1 MTKTLTVHFNKIFV
15 GTFEQNPSGRLSFS
29 YDQKYLE
36 SSQATPLSISLPLRP
51 ETFDDKTTR
60 AFFSGLLPDDHQ
72 REVLAKNLGLS
83 PRNPFALLF
92 KVGGDCAGAI
102 EMHSGSLVKNSKK
115 AETAIALTEAKLSK
129 IIDELRIK
137 PLLAG
142 SNKAKLSLAGAQS
155 KLAVFFDEKKK
166 KSLPKLLKNTPST
179 HILKPIIPNFPDS
192 SHNEFFCMK
201 LAEEID
207 LDVAKTFLKFADKKP
222 YLLIRRY
229 DRELDFKGCITR
241 IHQEDFC
248 QAMSIPPELKYQ
260 QEGGPS
266 ILSCLSLIEKHSSQA
281 ALDKLKFLRAII
293 FNFLVGNSD
302 AHGKNFSFLH
312 EKNRTKLAPLY
323 DLISTTIYSQLD
335 KNMAMKIGKVSDPE
349 RLFLAH
355 WHSIIAGNNTAKSN
369 LNKELKT
376 FADKLPIAA
385 KTLQKKLQKN
395 GISSPVFDDIIAV
408 INKRA
413 ARILGYFN

>member
-1 MTKTLTVHFNKIFV
+1 MTKALTVHFNKIFI
-15 GTFEQNPSGRLSFS
+15 GIFEQNSSGRLSFF
-29 YDQKYLE
+29 YDQKYLK

-51 ETFDDKTTR
+51 EPFDDKTTR

-72 REVLAKNLGLS
+72 REILAKNLGLS

-102 EMHSGSLVKNSKK
+102 EMRNGTRAENSKK
-115 AETAIALTEAKLSK
+115 VGAAITLTEDKLNK

-142 SNKAKLSLAGAQS
+142 SNKTRLSLAGAQS

-166 KSLPKLLKNTPST
+166 KSLPKLLKTSPST
-179 HILKPIIPNFPDS
+179 HILKPTIPSFPDS

-201 LAEEID
+201 LAEEIN
-207 LDVAKTFLKFADKKP
+207 LDVAKTLLKFAAEKP

-229 DRELDFKGCITR
+229 DRELDSKGRITR

-281 ALDKLKFLRAII
+281 ALDKLKFLRAVI
-293 FNFLVGNSD
+293 FNFLIGNSD

-323 DLISTTIYSQLD
+323 DLISTTIYPQLD

-355 WHSIIAGNNTAKSN
+355 WHSIIANNNTAKSN
-369 LNKELKT
+369 FNKELKT
-376 FADKLPIAA
+376 FAEKLPIMA
-385 KTLQKKLQKN
+385 KNLQEKLQKN
-395 GISSPVFDDIIAV
+395 GISSPVFNDIIAL

-413 ARILGYFN
+413 ARILGYF

>member
-1 MTKTLTVHFNKIFV
+1 MTKTLFVHFNKIFV
-15 GTFEQNPSGRLSFS
+15 GIFEQNSSGRLSFS
-29 YDQKYLE
+29 YDQKYLKFP
-36 SSQATPLSISLPLRP
+36 QAASLSISLPLRSEP
-51 ETFDDKTTR
+51 FDDKTTR

-72 REVLAKNLGLS
+72 REILAKNLGLS
-83 PRNPFALLF
+83 PRNPFALLS

-102 EMHSGSLVKNSKK
+102 EMRNSTRTENSKK
-115 AETAIALTEAKLSK
+115 VETTIALTEAKINK

-166 KSLPKLLKNTPST
+166 RSLPRLLKNTPST
-179 HILKPIIPNFPDS
+179 HILKPIIPSFPDS

-201 LAEEID
+201 LAEEIN
-207 LDVAKTFLKFADKKP
+207 LDVAKTLLKFAEKKP
-222 YLLIRRY
+222 YLLIHRY
-229 DRELDFKGCITR
+229 DRELDSKGRITR

-281 ALDKLKFLRAII
+281 ALDKLKFLRAVI

-312 EKNRTKLAPLY
+312 QKNHTKLAPLY

-349 RLFLAH
+349 RLFLVH
-355 WHSIIAGNNTAKSN
+355 WHIIIADNNTAKSS

-376 FADKLPIAA
+376 FAEKLPIAA
-385 KTLQKKLQKN
+385 KNLQEKLQKN

-413 ARILGYFN
+413 ARILGYF